1 MKEQREITL
10 NGQVIPY
17 EIQYKK
23 IKNCYLRIEQG
34 QVKISTSRLYS
45 LQEIENLIRK
55 NQDMV
60 LKQVA
65 SYHPFVQYQN
75 NGYVYLF
82 DKKYNLVVRDFKLK
96 KCVIHENDIYVYSA
110 RIQETVDCF
119 FKEQLSQYL
128 EKRIQD
134 YLQND
139 FFMKMPAIQIKKMKS
154 RWGACYYRNHK
165 ICFSL
170 NLIYI
175 DKELID
181 YVIVHELCHFI
192 EANHSKQFYHEI
204 EKRIPDYRD
213 KEKRLKE
220 III

>member
-119 FKEQLSQYL
+119 LKEQLSQY
-128 EKRIQD
+128 I
-134 YLQND
+134 
-139 FFMKMPAIQIKKMKS
+139 
-154 RWGACYYRNHK
+154 
-165 ICFSL
+165 
-170 NLIYI
+170 
-175 DKELID
+175 
-181 YVIVHELCHFI
+181 
-192 EANHSKQFYHEI
+192 
-204 EKRIPDYRD
+204 
-213 KEKRLKE
+213 
-220 III
+220 